1 MKFENYDS
9 KLILEALRQAIA
21 NVNLEEDT
29 FFDLNLNFESDEK
42 VLKIGV
48 KNELGRLFDRRK

>member
-29 FFDLNLNFESDEK
+29 FFDLNLN
-42 VLKIGV
+42 LPH
-48 KNELGRLFDRRK
+48 LQ

>member
-21 NVNLEEDT
+21 NVNLEEYT
-29 FFDLNLNFESDEK
+29 FFDLNLILDNEEK
-42 VLKIGV
+42 VLTLGV
-48 KNELGRLFDRRK
+48 KNEMGRLFNRRK